1 MVLTIAAGLLAIA
14 VVAYLMGDLQS
25 NIRQQEAVL
34 FDQEILRDSRAVT
47 IEIRKELAHQRAAI
61 NDSRSRIDELTRRL
75 AAMHD
80 ELEKLKRSGLR
91 ATSLH
96 QTEGDPWP
104 FANGK

>member
-75 AAMHD
+75 AALHD
-80 ELEKLKRSGLR
+80 ELDKLKRSNLR
-91 ATSLH
+91 ATSLD
-96 QTEGDPWP
+96 QTEPGQWP
-104 FANGK
+104 FANSK